1 LGERV
6 FLSLGSNLGDRE
18 GNLRNAFER
27 LEDLLGNPRFSG
39 IFQSA
44 PLYVTDQP
52 PFLNAAAEG
61 VSELAPYELL
71 RWIHE
76 VEKTLGRD
84 RRREIRMGP
93 RPLDLDILL
102 FGSLVINDAALT
114 IPHPRLHE
122 RAFALIPLLELAPE
136 LRDPRTGRPFK
147 EFLDALGD
155 QGVYSYTGR

>member
-1 LGERV
+1 MGERV

-18 GNLRNAFER
+18 RNLRKAFAR
-27 LEDLLGNPRFSG
+27 LGEFLENPRFSG

-44 PLYVTDQP
+44 PLYLTDQP

-61 VSELAPYELL
+61 VCGLDPLELL
-71 RWIHE
+71 RRIHE
-76 VEKTLGRD
+76 VEKARGRD

-93 RPLDLDILL
+93 RPLDIDILL
-102 FGSLVINDAALT
+102 FGSLVMDDAALT

-136 LRDPRTGRPFK
+136 LRDPRTGRLFR
-147 EFLDALGD
+147 ESLEALGD